1 MSEDPPWTLDGK
13 EAQAMDVRA
22 FALGWRWTDPARRR
36 LDERTLAAIR
46 PQAESVARGL
56 ARQAAERRRGSH
68 AGATSFRA
76 DDDPATVRWALE
88 ALGVEERASIVVS
101 WNESTAVLTRWSV
114 FLAHWGDFCYPMR
127 DDVTVWSPG
136 EDWTLAYERFEVFR
150 LVEGGDASRC

>member
-1 MSEDPPWTLDGK
+1 MTEDSPRALDGK
-13 EAQAMDVRA
+13 AADAMDVRD

-36 LDERTLAAIR
+36 LDEGTLSAIR
-46 PQAESVARGL
+46 PQSESAAREL
-56 ARQAAERRRGSH
+56 ARQAADRRRGTQG
-68 AGATSFRA
+68 GATAFRA
-76 DDDPATVRWALE
+76 DDDPATVRRALE
-88 ALGVEERASIVVS
+88 ALGVDERASIVVS

-150 LVEGGDASRC
+150 FVAAGS